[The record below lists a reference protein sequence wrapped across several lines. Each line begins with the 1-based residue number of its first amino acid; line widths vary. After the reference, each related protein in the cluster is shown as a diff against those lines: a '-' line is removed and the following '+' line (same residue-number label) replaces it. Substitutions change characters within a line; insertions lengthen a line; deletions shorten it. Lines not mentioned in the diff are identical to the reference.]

1 MTFVTLDKLQLILQN
16 INPLG
21 LKNLLFI
28 SLWDLNCEVF
38 LILDGILAIDFVS
51 QTLNYFPR
59 IVTIVLIMEYIHRIM
74 RVRLYPV
81 SVRKYVYFDLPEK
94 NFEICKFSKKFNL
107 QSICTKVFTLSILSL
122 SHLSS
127 NLTEGN
133 LCCKNVSIT

>member
-81 SVRKYVYFDLPEK
+81 SLRKYVYFDLHEK
-94 NFEICKFSKKFNL
+94 NFEICFRKSLTCNL
-107 QSICTKVFTLSILSL
+107 YALKYLHFLFCLCHICRRIWQRETYAVKMSV
-122 SHLSS
+122 
-127 NLTEGN
+127 
-133 LCCKNVSIT
+133 